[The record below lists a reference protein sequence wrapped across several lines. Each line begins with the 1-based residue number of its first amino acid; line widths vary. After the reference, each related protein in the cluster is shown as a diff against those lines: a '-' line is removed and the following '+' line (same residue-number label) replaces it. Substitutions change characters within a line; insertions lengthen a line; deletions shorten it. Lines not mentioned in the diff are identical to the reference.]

1 MDTLIKI
8 GIFFLVEITL
18 NRIVNLVFRL
28 LSRKHNSVN
37 LRFLKSATNFLVAL
51 VVTYSLFQQFEV
63 TKDISRVLLQSSSLI
78 VAIATFAAQQ
88 ALSNVISGIS
98 VSLSKPYN
106 VDDKIKVVQ
115 GGNIVAEGI
124 VKDITIRHTV
134 IRQYNG
140 ESCIVPN
147 SVMDAAI
154 ITNTNYNGDI
164 GNFFEVE
171 ISYDSDIDTAMKVV
185 QEICIE
191 HPLTLNT
198 TANGVFVKGYTQNG
212 VVLKTTVWTEN
223 LDNSF
228 QACSD
233 IRAKVL
239 KEFAKKEV
247 RVPYQTV
254 TVVSGQDKPGPAAE
268 HLTDQ

>member
-1 MDTLIKI
+1 MDSLFKI
-8 GIFFLVEITL
+8 GIFFLIEIAL
-18 NRIVNLVFRL
+18 NRLVNLAFHLMAKR
-28 LSRKHNSVN
+28 HNSVN
-37 LRFLKSATNFLVAL
+37 LRFLKSAINFLVAL

-63 TKDISRVLLQSSSLI
+63 TKDISRVLLQSSSLV

-88 ALSNVISGIS
+88 ALSNVISGFSLS
-98 VSLSKPYN
+98 VSKPYN
-106 VDDKIKVVQ
+106 VDEKIKVVQ

-134 IRQYNG
+134 IRQFNG

-147 SVMDAAI
+147 SVMDAAV
-154 ITNTNYNGDI
+154 ITNTNFQGDI

-171 ISYDSDIDTAMKVV
+171 ISYDSDIETAQALV
-185 QEICIE
+185 QKICIA
-191 HPLTLNT
+191 HPLSLNT

-212 VVLKTTVWTEN
+212 VVLKTTVWTKN

-233 IRAKVL
+233 IRVEVL
-239 KEFAKKEV
+239 KIFKEKGIH
-247 RVPYQTV
+247 VPYQTV
-254 TVVSGQDKPGPAAE
+254 TVVSDQDRAIVKE
-268 HLTDQ
+268 I